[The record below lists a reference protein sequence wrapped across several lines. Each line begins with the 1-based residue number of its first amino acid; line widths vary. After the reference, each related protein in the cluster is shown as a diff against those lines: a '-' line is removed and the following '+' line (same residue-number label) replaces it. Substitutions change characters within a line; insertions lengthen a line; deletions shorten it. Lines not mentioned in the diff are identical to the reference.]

1 MRRLIPLIVLLL
13 LVPSGDAVGARPETQ
28 QPIEIGT
35 AAYVVDGD
43 TIGVQLGDT
52 IQRVR
57 YIGMNTPERGEPCA
71 REATAA
77 NAALVD
83 GRTVAMIRD
92 VSETDRYG
100 RLLRYVYVEG
110 TFVNAALVADGWAE
124 AARYPP
130 DTAFAAWFDLLEAQ
144 AHAANLGCHPTG
156 IFGAASSPSV
166 EMTPLPPTAPMP
178 SMPSATPARN
188 CVGNRYNCDHFK
200 SCEELM
206 SYWNACPGDPSQLD
220 GNHDGKPCESLCGR

>member
-1 MRRLIPLIVLLL
+1 MRRLILLMAL
-13 LVPSGDAVGARPETQ
+13 LFLVHSDGGIEARQETR
-28 QPIEIGT
+28 QPVEIGT
-35 AAYVVDGD
+35 AVYVVDGD
-43 TIGVQLGDT
+43 TIDVMLGDS

-77 NAALVD
+77 NTALVD
-83 GRTVAMIRD
+83 GRTVAMIHD
-92 VSETDRYG
+92 VSETDQYG

-130 DTAFAAWFDLLEAQ
+130 DTMFAAWFDLLEVQ

-156 IFGAASSPSV
+156 IFGEAAAAPAV
-166 EMTPLPPTAPMP
+166 ATPPPQMP
-178 SMPSATPARN
+178 SMPSATGTTAVISSHARN
-188 CVGNRYNCDHFK
+188 
-200 SCEELM
+200 
-206 SYWNACPGDPSQLD
+206 
-220 GNHDGKPCESLCGR
+220 